1 MGYTAFMAGKVLIVD
16 DDDQVRGT
24 YQRFLA
30 ESGFDVDAVGS
41 GREAHERLAAVE
53 YDVAVVDLL
62 MPEIDGFQVLEWM
75 RAHTPG
81 VIPVALSGTS
91 RVEDAVRAVQEGA
104 FDFVAKPVETL
115 DVFVQQVQRAVDH
128 KRLRDSHDRL
138 LRELQQKNI
147 ELENRLSQLGLAHSI
162 LQSQAVA
169 IQVDLNR
176 AMRLQRGLLPSKL
189 PFPDRISLTAVYRPL
204 AKVGG
209 DLYDVFQ
216 LDDHRLG
223 MYLADTSGHGVSSAL
238 LTIFLKHA
246 VEGLRL
252 SAEDGSP
259 QDPGDVLADLN
270 RTILEE
276 AFGQGIFVSMTY
288 LVLDL
293 DDGVMRYANA
303 GHPPMLLRREGG
315 VIERLRQPAPVLG
328 VNPDVAYAEDVHT
341 LNSGDVL
348 LLYSDGIPETQS
360 VSGQFFGEEHLKEAF
375 AAAEP
380 HADAVAQAINRAVA
394 RFSEGRQCTDDI
406 TLLVLGMEP
415 QRTPFHG
422 PEREEPIKPADA
434 GQRGVKVHTAR
445 HDGRTFISLSGTGS
459 WRESQQVLDLCDR
472 ARADGETSIILDL
485 SKCTHLDSTFLGVLH
500 NIATSFND
508 AEDCRFE
515 LQNLP
520 QALLREMSELGL
532 TGVLMHFRHAPAP
545 LPESMQLVKG
555 SIPGGEEMGRLLLWA
570 HEALVDADPSNA
582 DRFAAVLQVL
592 HDRTK
597 KASQDRERTPGEEDG

>member
-1 MGYTAFMAGKVLIVD
+1 MAGKVLIVD
-16 DDDQVRGT
+16 DDDLVRGT
-24 YQRFLA
+24 YQRFLTQA
-30 ESGFDVDAVGS
+30 GFDVDAAGS
-41 GREAHERLAAVE
+41 GREAQERLAALE

-75 RAHTPG
+75 RAHAPD
-81 VIPVALSGTS
+81 VVPVVLSGTAS
-91 RVEDAVRAVQEGA
+91 VDDAVRAVQEGA
-104 FDFVAKPVETL
+104 FDFVTKPVETL
-115 DVFVQQVQRAVDH
+115 DVFVHCVQRAVDH

-138 LRELQQKNI
+138 LREVQQKNI
-147 ELENRLSQLGLAHSI
+147 ELENRLGQLELAHNI

-176 AMRLQRGLLPSKL
+176 AMRLQRGVLPSKL
-189 PFPDRISLTAVYRPL
+189 PFSDRISLTAVYRPL

-246 VEGLRL
+246 VEGLRRSDSL
-252 SAEDGSP
+252 ERVREPAV
-259 QDPGDVLADLN
+259 VLGDLN
-270 RTILEE
+270 RTILGE

-288 LVLDL
+288 LVIDL

-303 GHPPMLLRREGG
+303 GHPPMLLRRTDGA
-315 VIERLRQPAPVLG
+315 IERLRQPAPVLG
-328 VNPDVAYAEDVHT
+328 VNPDVAYTEDVHT
-341 LNSGDVL
+341 LNPGDVL
-348 LLYSDGIPETQS
+348 LLYSDGIPEARN
-360 VSGQFFGEEHLKEAF
+360 VSGEFFGEEHLKEAF

-380 HADAVAQAINRAVA
+380 HADAVAQAINKAVA
-394 RFSEGRQCTDDI
+394 RFSEGRQRTDDI

-422 PEREEPIKPADA
+422 PELEEPIRLAEA
-434 GQRGVKVHTAR
+434 GQLGVKVHTAR
-445 HDGRTFISLSGTGS
+445 HDGRTFIGLSGAGS

-500 NIATSFND
+500 NIATSFDD

-515 LQNLP
+515 LQNP
-520 QALLREMSELGL
+520 SQALLREMSELGL
-532 TGVLMHFRHAPAP
+532 TGVLMHFRHDPAP
-545 LPESMQLVKG
+545 LPESMQLVEG

-592 HDRTK
+592 HDRAK
-597 KASQDRERTPGEEDG
+597 KASQDRERTPGEGN

>member
-1 MGYTAFMAGKVLIVD
+1 MAGKVLIVD
-16 DDDQVRGT
+16 DDDLVRGT
-24 YQRFLA
+24 YRRCLVQA
-30 ESGFDVDAVGS
+30 GFDVDSAGS
-41 GREAHERLAAVE
+41 GREAQERLAALE

-75 RAHTPG
+75 QANAPG
-81 VIPVALSGTS
+81 VISVVVSGTS
-91 RVEDAVRAVQEGA
+91 RIEDAVRAVQEGA
-104 FDFVAKPVETL
+104 FDFVTKPVESL
-115 DVFVQQVQRAVDH
+115 DVFVQQVRRAVDH

-147 ELENRLSQLGLAHSI
+147 ELENRLGQLELAHNI

-176 AMRLQRGLLPSKL
+176 AMRLQRGVLPSKL
-189 PFPDRISLTAVYRPL
+189 PFSDRISLTAVYRPL

-246 VEGLRL
+246 VEGLRRSDAL
-252 SAEDGSP
+252 ERVREPAV
-259 QDPGDVLADLN
+259 VLADLN
-270 RTILEE
+270 RTILGE

-303 GHPPMLLRREGG
+303 GHPPMLLRRTDGT
-315 VIERLRQPAPVLG
+315 IERLRQPAPVLG
-328 VNPDVAYAEDVHT
+328 VNPDVAYTEDVRT
-341 LNSGDVL
+341 LNPGDVL
-348 LLYSDGIPETQS
+348 LLYSDGIPEARS
-360 VSGQFFGEEHLKEAF
+360 VSGEFFGEEHLKEAF

-380 HADAVAQAINRAVA
+380 HADAVAEAINKAVA
-394 RFSEGRQCTDDI
+394 RFSEGRQRTDDI
-406 TLLVLGMEP
+406 TLLALGMEP
-415 QRTPFHG
+415 QRTPFQG
-422 PEREEPIKPADA
+422 PEREERIKPPEA
-434 GQRGVKVHTAR
+434 GQPGVKVHTAR

-459 WRESQQVLDLCDR
+459 WRESQQVLDLCDK
-472 ARADGETSIILDL
+472 ARADGESSIVLDL
-485 SKCTHLDSTFLGVLH
+485 SQCTHLDSTFLGVLH
-500 NIATSFND
+500 NIATSFDD
-508 AEDCRFE
+508 AGDCRFE

-520 QALLREMSELGL
+520 LALLREMSELGL
-532 TGVLMHFRHAPAP
+532 TGVLMHFRHEPAT
-545 LPESMQLVKG
+545 LPESMQLVEG
-555 SIPGGEEMGRLLLWA
+555 SVPGGEEMGHLLLWA

-592 HDRTK
+592 HDRAK
-597 KASQDRERTPGEEDG
+597 KASQDRQRTPGEGN